1 METVH
6 LYRVYCWVETLTLRS
21 PALSSPCSSLSSP
34 RLIRY
39 QNLRGSM
46 RCGGR
51 KISSG
56 RIRAKRDY
64 SNLYLIKSFLV
75 SRVHLSYILKYLLIF
90 TFLLFISGKRS
101 LPKIRVT
108 EETRNTTTLS
118 QCYAVLLAGWLA
130 GWLLPWLGVFKYLYQ
145 CYATGWD
152 I

>member
-1 METVH
+1 M
-6 LYRVYCWVETLTLRS
+6 
-21 PALSSPCSSLSSP
+21 
-34 RLIRY
+34 
-39 QNLRGSM
+39 
-46 RCGGR
+46 CGGR